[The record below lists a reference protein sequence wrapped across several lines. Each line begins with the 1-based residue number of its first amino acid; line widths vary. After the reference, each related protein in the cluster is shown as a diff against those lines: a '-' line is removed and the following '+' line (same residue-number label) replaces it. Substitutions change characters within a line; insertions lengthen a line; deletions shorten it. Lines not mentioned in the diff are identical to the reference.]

1 VGFKN
6 PSVRKRSKRFRRI
19 DMGGGGKQPTETSS
33 TSKVTQTNLP
43 EYLRPYITD
52 VSSRAQA
59 ESRTPYQ
66 AFGGQRNEGFNA
78 DQQAAMGNI
87 RGMQSPEQFGQ
98 ASNMYGAQGNLGYGA
113 ATQGL
118 GGAGMAQGMGMG
130 QAALGAMGGFGTAG
144 QLAGQGNAAATQG
157 MQRAFNYT
165 PQTFGAEQAQQYT
178 NPFQQQVTDVALRKA
193 REEATRQGN
202 LANLTAAG
210 RGTAGGTRQAV
221 MDSMRNRDLSTQLSD
236 VQMQGGMQGYQNAQE
251 QFERDQGRRM
261 GSAQLGATMAGQGF
275 GAMGQAGSQYGALS
289 GQGYNTF
296 GQSNQLLGQ
305 TGMQGLGQGAAGL
318 ASTGQAQEASDYA
331 RYNAQMGIGDKQQA
345 QNQRQLDTDYADF
358 LRQRDYGKEQLGN
371 YSAILRG
378 LPSQMGSTGIAYAN
392 TPTPSFGN
400 QALGAGIGALST
412 YGAYGGF
419 NK

>member
-1 VGFKN
+1 M
-6 PSVRKRSKRFRRI
+6 S
-19 DMGGGGKQPTETSS
+19 GGGKPSENSTS
-33 TSKVTQTNLP
+33 TSKVTTTTVP
-43 EYLRPYITD
+43 EYLRPYLTD

-66 AFGGQRNEGFNA
+66 AYGGQRNASFTA

-202 LANLTAAG
+202 LANLSAAG

-251 QFERDQGRRM
+251 QFERDQARGA
-261 GSAQLGATMAGQGF
+261 GAASLGAQIANQGF

-289 GQGYNTF
+289 GQGYNAF

-318 ASTGQAQEASDYA
+318 GNTGQAQEASDFA
-331 RYNAQMGIGDKQQA
+331 RYNAQMGIGDKQA
-345 QNQRQLDTDYADF
+345 GLNQRQLDTDYADF
-358 LRQRDYGKEQLGN
+358 LRQRDYGKEQLN
-371 YSAILRG
+371 FYSGIVRG
-378 LPSQMGSTGIAYAN
+378 LPNTLGSQETAYGATPNPYGQGIAAATGVAGLYN
-392 TPTPSFGN
+392 TF
-400 QALGAGIGALST
+400 Q
-412 YGAYGGF
+412 GG
-419 NK
+419 KA

>member
-1 VGFKN
+1 
-6 PSVRKRSKRFRRI
+6 
-19 DMGGGGKQPTETSS
+19 MGGGGKQPTETTS

-66 AFGGQRNEGFNA
+66 AFGGQRIEGINA
-78 DQQAAMGNI
+78 DQQAAMGDI
-87 RGMQSPEQFGQ
+87 RGMETPGQFGQ

-118 GGAGMAQGMGMG
+118 GGAGIAQGMGMS

-144 QLAGQGNAAATQG
+144 QLAGQGNTATTQG
-157 MQRAFNYT
+157 MQRAFADST
-165 PQTFGAEQAQQYT
+165 PQTFGAAQAQQYT
-178 NPFQQQVTDVALRKA
+178 NPFQQQVTDVALRQA

-202 LANLTAAG
+202 LANLSAAG

-236 VQMQGGMQGYQNAQE
+236 VQMKGSMQGFENAQQ
-251 QFERDQGRRM
+251 QFERDQKRQM
-261 GSAQLGATMAGQGF
+261 GAASLGAQMAGQGF
-275 GAMGQAGSQYGALS
+275 GAMGQAGQQYGALS
-289 GQGYNTF
+289 GQGYNAM
-296 GQSNQLLGQ
+296 GQANNLLGQ

-318 ASTGQAQEASDYA
+318 GRMGQTQQQADLA

-378 LPSQMGSTGIAYAN
+378 LPQKMGSTGIAYAS
-392 TPTPSFGN
+392 TPQPSFAQ
-400 QALGAGIGALST
+400 QAIGLGAAGLGS
-412 YGAYGGF
+412 F
-419 NK
+419 VK

>member
-1 VGFKN
+1 M
-6 PSVRKRSKRFRRI
+6 S
-19 DMGGGGKQPTETSS
+19 GGGGGGQQNTTS
-33 TSKVTQTNLP
+33 TSKVTTTNVP
-43 EYLRPYITD
+43 EYLRPYLTD

-66 AFGGQRNEGFNA
+66 AYGGQRNEGLNA

-87 RGMQSPEQFGQ
+87 RGMGSPEQFAQ

-118 GGAGMAQGMGMG
+118 GGAGIAQGMGMG
-130 QAALGAMGGFGTAG
+130 QAAMGAMGGFGTAG
-144 QLAGQGNAAATQG
+144 QLAEQGNTAATQG
-157 MQRAFNYT
+157 MQRALNYT

-202 LANLTAAG
+202 LANLSAAG

-221 MDSMRNRDLSTQLSD
+221 MDSMRNRDTATQLSD
-236 VQMQGGMQGYQNAQE
+236 IQMQGGMQGFENAQK
-251 QFERDQGRRM
+251 QFERDQARGA
-261 GSAQLGATMAGQGF
+261 GAASLGAQIANQGF

-289 GQGYNTF
+289 GQGYNAF

-318 ASTGQAQEASDYA
+318 GNTGKAQEASDFA
-331 RYNAQMGIGDKQQA
+331 RYQAQMGVGDKQQGF
-345 QNQRQLDTDYADF
+345 NQRQLDTDYADF
-358 LRQRDYGKEQLGN
+358 LRQRDYGKEQLGV
-371 YSAILRG
+371 YSNIIRG
-378 LPSQMGSTGIAYAN
+378 LPQQMGSTGIAYKN

-419 NK
+419 K

>member
-1 VGFKN
+1 M
-6 PSVRKRSKRFRRI
+6 S
-19 DMGGGGKQPTETSS
+19 GGGSSGPQNS
-33 TSKVTQTNLP
+33 TSTSEVTTTTVP
-43 EYLRPYITD
+43 KYLRPYLTD
-52 VSSRAQA
+52 VASRAQA

-66 AFGGQRNEGFNA
+66 TYGGQRNEGFNA
-78 DQQAAMGNI
+78 DQQAVMGNV
-87 RGMQSPEQFGQ
+87 RGMETPGQFGQ

-118 GGAGMAQGMGMG
+118 GGAGIAQGMGMS

-144 QLAGQGNAAATQG
+144 QLAEQGNTATTQG
-157 MQRAFNYT
+157 MQRAFADST
-165 PQTFGAEQAQQYT
+165 PQAFGADQAQQYT

-202 LANLTAAG
+202 LANLSAAG

-236 VQMQGGMQGYQNAQE
+236 VQMRGSMQGFENAQQ
-251 QFERDQGRRM
+251 QFERDQKRQM
-261 GSAQLGATMAGQGF
+261 GAANLGAQIANQGF
-275 GAMGQAGSQYGALS
+275 SAMGQAGSQYGALS
-289 GQGYNTF
+289 GQGYNTL

-318 ASTGQAQEASDYA
+318 ASTGQAQQQSDLA
-331 RYNAQMGIGDKQQA
+331 RYNAQMGVGDKQQGF
-345 QNQRQLDTDYADF
+345 NQQQLDSDYADF
-358 LRQRDYGKEQLGN
+358 LRQRDYGKEQLGV
-371 YSAILRG
+371 YSGILRG
-378 LPSQMGSTGIAYAN
+378 LPNKMGSTGIAYK
-392 TPTPSFGN
+392 PTPSFGT
-400 QALGAGIGALST
+400 QAVGAGLGALGT

>member
-1 VGFKN
+1 
-6 PSVRKRSKRFRRI
+6 
-19 DMGGGGKQPTETSS
+19 MGGGGKQPTSTSS
-33 TSKVTQTNLP
+33 TSKVTTTNVP
-43 EYLRPYITD
+43 EYLRPYLTD

-66 AFGGQRNEGFNA
+66 AYGGQRNEAFNA

-118 GGAGMAQGMGMG
+118 GGAGIAQGMGMS

-144 QLAGQGNAAATQG
+144 QLAGQGNTATTQG
-157 MQRAFNYT
+157 MQRAFADST
-165 PQTFGAEQAQQYT
+165 PQEFGADQAQQYT

-202 LANLTAAG
+202 LANLSAAG

-236 VQMQGGMQGYQNAQE
+236 VQMQGSMRGYENAQQ

-261 GSAQLGATMAGQGF
+261 GSAKLGATMAGQGF
-275 GAMGQAGSQYGALS
+275 GAMGQAGQQYGALS
-289 GQGYNTF
+289 GQGYNAF

-318 ASTGQAQEASDYA
+318 ARTGQAQQQADLA
-331 RYNAQMGIGDKQQA
+331 RYNAQLSVGDKQQA
-345 QNQRQLDTDYADF
+345 FNQQQLDTDYADF
-358 LRQRDYGKEQLGN
+358 LRQRDYGKEQAN
-371 YSAILRG
+371 FYSGIVRG
-378 LPSQMGSTGIAYAN
+378 LPQQMGSTGIAYAN
-392 TPTPSFGN
+392 KGQPSIGT
-400 QALGAGIGALST
+400 QLTGLGAAGIGAYMKS
-412 YGAYGGF
+412 
-419 NK
+419 

>member
-1 VGFKN
+1 
-6 PSVRKRSKRFRRI
+6 
-19 DMGGGGKQPTETSS
+19 MGGGGKQPTSTSS
-33 TSKVTQTNLP
+33 TSKVTTTNVP
-43 EYLRPYITD
+43 EYLRPYLTD

-66 AFGGQRNEGFNA
+66 AYGGQRNEAFNA

-118 GGAGMAQGMGMG
+118 GGAGIAQGMSMG
-130 QAALGAMGGFGTAG
+130 QAAMGAGRAFGAADALGQRG
-144 QLAGQGNAAATQG
+144 QSATDQG
-157 MQRAFNYT
+157 MQRAFADST
-165 PQTFGAEQAQQYT
+165 PQAFGADQAQQYT
-178 NPFQQQVTDVALRKA
+178 NPFQQQVTDVALRQA

-202 LANLTAAG
+202 LANLSAAG

-221 MDSMRNRDLSTQLSD
+221 MDSMRNRDTATQLSD
-236 VQMQGGMQGYQNAQE
+236 IQMQGGMRGYENAQQ
-251 QFERDQGRRM
+251 QFERDQARRM
-261 GSAQLGATMAGQGF
+261 GSAKLGATMAGQGF

-289 GQGYNTF
+289 GQGYNAF

-318 ASTGQAQEASDYA
+318 GNIGKAQEASDFA
-331 RYNAQMGIGDKQQA
+331 RYQAQMGIGDKQQA
-345 QNQRQLDTDYADF
+345 FNQRQLDTDYADF
-358 LRQRDYGKEQLGN
+358 LRQRDYGKEQLGV
-371 YSAILRG
+371 YSNIIRG
-378 LPSQMGSTGIAYAN
+378 LPQQMGSTGIAYKN

-419 NK
+419 K

>member
-1 VGFKN
+1 
-6 PSVRKRSKRFRRI
+6 
-19 DMGGGGKQPTETSS
+19 MGGGGKQPSQTSS
-33 TSKVTQTNLP
+33 TSEVTTTNVP
-43 EYLRPYITD
+43 KYLQPYLTD
-52 VSSRAQA
+52 VASRAQA

-66 AFGGQRNEGFNA
+66 NYGGQRIEGFNA
-78 DQQAAMGNI
+78 DQQAAMGDI

-118 GGAGMAQGMGMG
+118 GGAGIAQGMGMS

-144 QLAGQGNAAATQG
+144 QLAEQGNTATTQG
-157 MQRAFNYT
+157 MQRAFADST
-165 PQTFGAEQAQQYT
+165 PQAFGADQAQQYT

-202 LANLTAAG
+202 LANLSAAG

-236 VQMQGGMQGYQNAQE
+236 VQMQGSMRGYENAQQ

-261 GSAQLGATMAGQGF
+261 GSAKLGATMAGQGF

-289 GQGYNTF
+289 GQGYNAF

-318 ASTGQAQEASDYA
+318 AKTGQAQEASDYA
-331 RYNAQMGIGDKQQA
+331 RYRAQMGIGDKQQGL
-345 QNQRQLDTDYADF
+345 NQQQLDSDYADF
-358 LRQRDYGKEQLGN
+358 LRQRDYGKEQLGS

-378 LPSQMGSTGIAYAN
+378 LPQQMGSTGIAYGRDAQ
-392 TPTPSFGN
+392 PSFGQ
-400 QALGAGIGALST
+400 QAVGLGAAGLGSFL
-412 YGAYGGF
+412 
-419 NK
+419 K

>member
-1 VGFKN
+1 
-6 PSVRKRSKRFRRI
+6 
-19 DMGGGGKQPTETSS
+19 MGGGGKQPTETTS

-66 AFGGQRNEGFNA
+66 AFGGQRIEGINA
-78 DQQAAMGNI
+78 DQQAAMGDI
-87 RGMQSPEQFGQ
+87 RGMETPGQFGQ

-118 GGAGMAQGMGMG
+118 GGAGIAQGMGMG
-130 QAALGAMGGFGTAG
+130 QAALGAMGGFGATG
-144 QLAGQGNAAATQG
+144 QLAEQGSAATTQG
-157 MQRAFNYT
+157 MQQAFGYT
-165 PQTFGAEQAQQYT
+165 PQTFGAAQAQQYT
-178 NPFQQQVTDVALRKA
+178 NPFQQQVTDVALRQA

-202 LANLTAAG
+202 LANLSAAG

-236 VQMQGGMQGYQNAQE
+236 VQMKGSMQGFENAQQ
-251 QFERDQGRRM
+251 QFERDQKRQM
-261 GSAQLGATMAGQGF
+261 GAASLGAQMAGQGF
-275 GAMGQAGSQYGALS
+275 GAMGQAGQQYGALS
-289 GQGYNTF
+289 GQGYNAM
-296 GQSNQLLGQ
+296 GQANNLLGQ

-318 ASTGQAQEASDYA
+318 ASTGQAQQQADLA

-378 LPSQMGSTGIAYAN
+378 LPQKMGSTGIAYAS
-392 TPTPSFGN
+392 TPQPSFAQ
-400 QALGAGIGALST
+400 QAIGLGAAGLGS
-412 YGAYGGF
+412 F
-419 NK
+419 VK

>member
-1 VGFKN
+1 
-6 PSVRKRSKRFRRI
+6 
-19 DMGGGGKQPTETSS
+19 MGGGGKQPTSTSS
-33 TSKVTQTNLP
+33 TSKVTTTNVP
-43 EYLRPYITD
+43 EYLRPYLTD

-66 AFGGQRNEGFNA
+66 AYGGQRNEAFNA

-118 GGAGMAQGMGMG
+118 GGAGIAQGMGMS

-144 QLAGQGNAAATQG
+144 QLAEQGNTATTQG
-157 MQRAFNYT
+157 MQRAFADST
-165 PQTFGAEQAQQYT
+165 PQAFGADQAQQYT

-202 LANLTAAG
+202 LANLSAAG

-236 VQMQGGMQGYQNAQE
+236 VQMKGSMQGFENAQQ
-251 QFERDQGRRM
+251 QFERDQKRQM
-261 GSAQLGATMAGQGF
+261 GAASLGAQMAGQGF
-275 GAMGQAGSQYGALS
+275 GAMGQAGQQYGALS
-289 GQGYNTF
+289 GQGYNTL

-318 ASTGQAQEASDYA
+318 ASTGQAQQQADLA

-378 LPSQMGSTGIAYAN
+378 LPQKMGSTGIAYAS
-392 TPTPSFGN
+392 TPQPSFAQ
-400 QALGAGIGALST
+400 QAIGLGAAGLGS
-412 YGAYGGF
+412 F
-419 NK
+419 VK

>member
-1 VGFKN
+1 
-6 PSVRKRSKRFRRI
+6 
-19 DMGGGGKQPTETSS
+19 MGGGGKQPTSTSS
-33 TSKVTQTNLP
+33 TSKVTTTNVP
-43 EYLRPYITD
+43 EYLRPYLTD

-66 AFGGQRNEGFNA
+66 AYGGQRNEGFTA
-78 DQQAAMGNI
+78 DQQAAMGDI

-98 ASNMYGAQGNLGYGA
+98 ASNMYGNMGNMGA
-113 ATQGL
+113 SAAMQGL
-118 GGAGMAQGMGMG
+118 GGAGIAQGMGMG
-130 QAALGAMGGFGTAG
+130 QAAMGAGRAFGAADAMGQRG
-144 QLAGQGNAAATQG
+144 QSAVDQG
-157 MQRAFNYT
+157 MQRAFADST
-165 PQTFGAEQAQQYT
+165 PQAFGGEQAQQYT
-178 NPFQQQVTDVALRKA
+178 NPFQQNVTDTALRQA

-202 LANLTAAG
+202 LANLSAAG

-236 VQMQGGMQGYQNAQE
+236 VQMQGSMRGFENAQQ

-261 GSAQLGATMAGQGF
+261 GSARLGAQVAGQGF
-275 GAMGQAGSQYGALS
+275 GAMGQAGSQYGQLT
-289 GQGYNTF
+289 GQGYNAA
-296 GQSNQLLGQ
+296 GQANQLLGQ

-318 ASTGQAQEASDYA
+318 GRTGQAQEASDIS

-345 QNQRQLDTDYADF
+345 FNQRQLDTRYADF
-358 LRQRDYGKEQLGN
+358 LRQRDYGKEQLGV
-371 YSAILRG
+371 YSNIIRG
-378 LPSQMGSTGIAYAN
+378 LPQQMGSTGIAYKN

-419 NK
+419 K

>member
-1 VGFKN
+1 M
-6 PSVRKRSKRFRRI
+6 S
-19 DMGGGGKQPTETSS
+19 GGGGGGQQNTTS
-33 TSKVTQTNLP
+33 TSKVTTTNVP
-43 EYLRPYITD
+43 EYLRPYLTD

-66 AFGGQRNEGFNA
+66 AYGGQRNEAFNA

-118 GGAGMAQGMGMG
+118 GGAGIAQGMGMG
-130 QAALGAMGGFGTAG
+130 QAAMGAMGGFGTAG
-144 QLAGQGNAAATQG
+144 QLAEQGNTAATQG
-157 MQRAFNYT
+157 MQRALNYT

-202 LANLTAAG
+202 LANLSAAG

-236 VQMQGGMQGYQNAQE
+236 VQMRGSMQGFENAQQ
-251 QFERDQGRRM
+251 QFERDQKRQM
-261 GSAQLGATMAGQGF
+261 GAANLGAQIANQGF
-275 GAMGQAGSQYGALS
+275 SAMGQAGSQYGALS
-289 GQGYNTF
+289 GQGYNTL

-318 ASTGQAQEASDYA
+318 ASTGQAQQQSDLA
-331 RYNAQMGIGDKQQA
+331 RYNAQMRVGDKQQGF
-345 QNQRQLDTDYADF
+345 NQQQLDSDYADF
-358 LRQRDYGKEQLGN
+358 LRQRDYGKEQLGV
-371 YSAILRG
+371 YSGILRG
-378 LPSQMGSTGIAYAN
+378 LPNKMGSTGIAYK
-392 TPTPSFGN
+392 PTPSFGT
-400 QALGAGIGALST
+400 QAVGAGLGALGT